1 MQNAFEV
8 LKERGFI
15 EQLTHEEEI
24 KALFA
29 SDKRVTFYIGFDPTA
44 DSLTVGHFL
53 PVMAM
58 AHMQRCGHRPIA
70 LIGGGTTRVGDPTD
84 KTDMRKMLSD
94 EQINANAARFKEQL
108 SSFLD
113 FSEDQAIMINN
124 ADWLCELNYIDFL
137 REVGVHFSVNRM
149 LTADCY
155 KSRMEKGLTFLEF
168 NYMLMQSYDFLA
180 LNKQFDCIM
189 QLGGNDQWSN
199 ILGGVELIRRK
210 EGKDA
215 FGMTLKL
222 LTTSEGKKMGK
233 TEKGAVWLDAQ
244 KTTPYEFFQYW
255 RNVEDA
261 KVEECLGLLT
271 FLPMDEVRRLGALE
285 GAEINK
291 AKEVLAFELTK
302 TIHGEA
308 EALKALDASKAL
320 FAGGAKSGSIPT
332 TEITVQEVKDG
343 INAIGLMI
351 KASLVPSRSEG
362 RRVIEQGGLKINDE
376 KVTDIN
382 AQITESLFVD
392 DELMLQKGK
401 KSFHLIKLVK

>member
-15 EQLTHEEEI
+15 EQLTHEDEI

-29 SDKRVTFYIGFDPTA
+29 SNKRVTFYVGFDPTA

-58 AHMQRCGHRPIA
+58 AHLQRAGHRPIA

-84 KTDMRKMLSD
+84 KTDMRKMLDD
-94 EQINANAARFKEQL
+94 EQINANANRFKDQL
-108 SSFLD
+108 SRFLD
-113 FSEDQAIMINN
+113 FTEDNAIMINN
-124 ADWLCELNYIDFL
+124 ADWLLELNYVDFL
-137 REVGVHFSVNRM
+137 REIGVHFSVNRM

-180 LNKQFDCIM
+180 LNKQFDCTM

-210 EGKDA
+210 EGKEA

-233 TEKGAVWLDAQ
+233 TEKGAVWLDPE

-271 FLPMDEVRRLGALE
+271 FLPMDEVRRLGSLE
-285 GAEINK
+285 GAQINY
-291 AKEVLAFELTK
+291 AKEILAFELTK
-302 TIHGEA
+302 TIHGEF
-308 EALKALDASKAL
+308 EATKALEASKAL

-332 TEITVQEVKDG
+332 TMISLDELSVG
-343 INAIGLMI
+343 IDAIGIML
-351 KASLVPSRSEG
+351 KAGLVPSRSEG
-362 RRVIEQGGLKINDE
+362 RRVIEQGGLKMNDL

-382 AQITESLFVD
+382 QQVTVDSFVD
-392 DELMLQKGK
+392 DELLLQKGK
-401 KSFHLIKLVK
+401 KAFHVIKLVK